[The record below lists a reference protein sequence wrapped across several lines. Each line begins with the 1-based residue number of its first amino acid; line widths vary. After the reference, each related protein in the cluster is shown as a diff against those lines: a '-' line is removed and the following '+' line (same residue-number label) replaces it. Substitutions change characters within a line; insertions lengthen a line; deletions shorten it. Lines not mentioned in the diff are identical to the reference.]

1 MKGKGPCG
9 QRLQCLGPGVHPWWR
24 LLHIQERHGGLLRL
38 PQVMTCGG
46 YPSSLLLL
54 CSEPEAG
61 GCGLAGSGAEFL
73 QRFSYITD
81 LMALLS
87 RSLSLTLCMT
97 FTGKLGS
104 TFLCFT
110 HPVVPRPVEFD
121 STYSYL
127 TGGPM
132 VRNYWR
138 HNNG

>member
-1 MKGKGPCG
+1 
-9 QRLQCLGPGVHPWWR
+9 
-24 LLHIQERHGGLLRL
+24 
-38 PQVMTCGG
+38 MTCGG

-54 CSEPEAG
+54 CSEPG
-61 GCGLAGSGAEFL
+61 GRGLGSGSGVEVL
-73 QRFSYITD
+73 QIFITD
-81 LMALLS
+81 LMALPS
-87 RSLSLTLCMT
+87 RSLSLTLCMS

-110 HPVVPRPVEFD
+110 YPVVPRPVEFD
-121 STYSYL
+121 STYSCL